1 MGNPLQAYAA
11 TKTDTSIQEASPH
24 KLIALLFERMSS
36 AVALARGHHARG
48 DFEAKSKEINKLID
62 IVSYLAQIIDS
73 GQASEVVESLKVA
86 YSAVVARALEAGA
99 SGLDE
104 HYDDVQKAVA
114 NLSSAWAAADGAVE

>member
-36 AVALARGHHARG
+36 AIALARGHHARG
-48 DFEAKSKEINKLID
+48 DFEAKARELNKLVD
-62 IVSYLAQIIDS
+62 IVSYLAQIIDEERDAKVT
-73 GQASEVVESLKVA
+73 QSLKVA

-104 HYDDVQKAVA
+104 HYDDVQKAIA
-114 NLSSAWAAADGAVE
+114 NLSSAWGAIDGAAD